1 MDSLNLT
8 GLDLHGLMLAQDGA
22 VPLPGETTS
31 LPLNPDGSGGTT
43 GGASGAPSSGPF
55 GPSFMFIMLG
65 AIVVMILVSSIGPRR
80 ERKRREALIN
90 SVRKHDQVQ
99 TAGGI
104 IGSIVELKPDH
115 VVLKVDESANIRIT
129 FARSAIQQV
138 LTPRT
143 DDETSSPSS

>member
-1 MDSLNLT
+1 MDMLNSS
-8 GLDLHGLMLAQDGA
+8 GLDLRGLTLAQDGA
-22 VPLPGETTS
+22 VPLPGETAS

-43 GGASGAPSSGPF
+43 AGASSSGPF

-65 AIVVMILVSSIGPRR
+65 AIVLMIIVSSIGPRR

-99 TAGGI
+99 TSGGI